1 MRRRTLLGGGL
12 LAALGASAL
21 YVERGN
27 IAGLF
32 PHDAHEDLYSLGVAF
47 SSVPDSLAREVEAH
61 GAASV
66 LHAGN
71 IPGVERTFVLPDSPP
86 LIEGTRTLRTAHG
99 AETLTAITH
108 AFLEKASRPA
118 PTPALTSLDRSA
130 LLDIFTLTWALPSP
144 IAALSPNWRYTWPR
158 DTAHVIVAL
167 AERGF
172 DDWALGLLEHLARI
186 QRPDGTFEARY
197 RPGTARAPDARS
209 PQFDGIGWFLWA
221 AATLARLG
229 VLSSD
234 ASPASSSPTLQRALA
249 RSARAAVDATTTA
262 SGLPKPSPDYWEVPE
277 RRLTL
282 ATAAMTLSALDSAAH
297 LSQLGLLEGEAGVGT
312 ETFERR
318 ARETERA
325 LMETFGPG
333 AFQRYARGGGFDAG
347 LLMLLPP
354 YQTQECAERNPA
366 IAGHID
372 EAFEAMQRPAGGVA
386 PGARWKRD
394 GISWTPQT
402 AMFAQ
407 AYARLGERERALE
420 TLEWLAAHR
429 TSAGAISEKILAD
442 GSPAAVAPL
451 SWPAALA
458 LSTLEALHS

>member
-21 YVERGN
+21 YVERDS

-99 AETLTAITH
+99 AETLTAITQ

-130 LLDIFTLTWALPSP
+130 LLDIFTLTWTLPSP

-158 DTAHVIVAL
+158 
-167 AERGF
+167 GF
-172 DDWALGLLEHLARI
+172 DDWALGLLEHLARV

-197 RPGTARAPDARS
+197 RPGTANAPDARS

-229 VLSSD
+229 VLDSD
-234 ASPASSSPTLQRALA
+234 ASLASSSSSLKRALA
-249 RSARAAVDATTTA
+249 RSTRAAIDATTTE

-282 ATAAMTLSALDSAAH
+282 ATAAMTLSALESAAQ
-297 LSQLGLLEGEAGVGT
+297 LSELGLLEGEACVGT
-312 ETFERR
+312 DTLERS

-325 LMETFGPG
+325 LLETFGPG

-354 YQTQECAERNPA
+354 YQTQEFAERNPT

-372 EAFEAMQRPAGGVA
+372 EAFEAMLRPAGGVA

-407 AYARLGERERALE
+407 AYAHLGERERALE
-420 TLEWLAAHR
+420 ILEWLAAHR
-429 TSAGAISEKILAD
+429 TSAGAISEKVLAD

>member
-21 YVERGN
+21 YVERSS
-27 IAGLF
+27 IASLF
-32 PHDAHEDLYSLGVAF
+32 PHEAHEDLYSLGVAY
-47 SSVPDSLAREVEAH
+47 SAASDSLAREVEAH
-61 GAASV
+61 GPATV
-66 LHAGN
+66 LRAGN
-71 IPGVERTFVLPDSPP
+71 IPGVERTFVQPDSPE
-86 LIEGTRTLRTAHG
+86 LIPGTRTLSTAHG
-99 AETLTAITH
+99 ANTLNAITH
-108 AFLEKASRPA
+108 TFLERASRPA
-118 PTPALTSLDRSA
+118 PTPTLTDLDRSA
-130 LLDIFTLTWALPSP
+130 LLDVFTLTWALPSP
-144 IAALSPNWRYTWPR
+144 VAALSPNWRYTWPR

-172 DDWALGLLEHLARI
+172 GDWALGLLEHLARI

-197 RPGTARAPDARS
+197 RPGTKHAPDDRT
-209 PQFDGIGWFLWA
+209 PQLDGIGWFLWA
-221 AATLARLG
+221 AATLARLE
-229 VLSSD
+229 VLGSD
-234 ASPASSSPTLQRALA
+234 ASPATSLPTLRTALA
-249 RSARAAVDATTTA
+249 RAARAALDATHTG

-282 ATAAMTLSALDSAAH
+282 ATAAMTLSALKSAAH
-297 LSQLGLLEGEAGVGT
+297 LAEIGWIEGEEGVGT
-312 ETFERR
+312 RTLGAR

-325 LMETFGPG
+325 LLSAFGHG
-333 AFQRYARGGGFDAG
+333 NFQRYAHGGGFDAG

-354 YQTQECAERNPA
+354 YQTKGFAERNPT

-407 AYARLGERERALE
+407 TYARLGERERALE
-420 TLEWLAAHR
+420 ILEWLAAHR

-442 GSPAAVAPL
+442 GRPAAVAPL

>member
-12 LAALGASAL
+12 LAAFGTSAL
-21 YVERGN
+21 YVERDS
-27 IAGLF
+27 IAALF
-32 PHDAHEDLYSLGVAF
+32 PHEANEDLFSLGVAF
-47 SSVPDSLAREVEAH
+47 SSVPDSLAREVETH
-61 GAASV
+61 GPASV
-66 LHAGN
+66 LRAGS
-71 IPGVERTFVLPDSPP
+71 IPGVERTFVQPDSPP
-86 LIEGTRTLRTAHG
+86 LIAGTRTLSTAHC
-99 AETLTAITH
+99 AETLTAITQ

-118 PTPALTSLDRSA
+118 PTPALASLDRSA
-130 LLDIFTLTWALPSP
+130 LLDVFTLTWALPSP
-144 IAALSPNWRYTWPR
+144 IAALSSNWRYTWPR

-172 DDWALGLLEHLARI
+172 DDWALGLLEYLARV

-229 VLSSD
+229 VLASD
-234 ASPASSSPTLQRALA
+234 ASPASSSPTLKRALT
-249 RSARAAVDATTTA
+249 RSARTAVDATTTA

-282 ATAAMTLSALDSAAH
+282 ATAAMTLSALESAAH
-297 LSQLGLLEGEAGVGT
+297 LSKLGLLEGEAGVGT
-312 ETFERR
+312 DTLKRS

-325 LMETFGPG
+325 LVETFGPG
-333 AFQRYARGGGFDAG
+333 AFQRYARDGGFDAG

-354 YQTQECAERNPA
+354 YQTQEFAARNPT

-407 AYARLGERERALE
+407 AYACLGERERALE
-420 TLEWLAAHR
+420 ILEWLAAHR
-429 TSAGAISEKILAD
+429 TSAGAISEKILVD

-458 LSTLEALHS
+458 LSTLEALEH

>member
-1 MRRRTLLGGGL
+1 MRRRALLGGGL

-21 YVERGN
+21 YVERDS

-32 PHDAHEDLYSLGVAF
+32 PHEAHVDLFSLGVAF
-47 SSVPDSLAREVEAH
+47 LSVPDSLAREVEAH
-61 GAASV
+61 GPATV
-66 LHAGN
+66 LRAGS
-71 IPGVERTFVLPDSPP
+71 IPGVERTFVQPDSPP
-86 LIEGTRTLRTAHG
+86 LIAGTRTLSTAHG
-99 AETLTAITH
+99 AETLTAITQ

-118 PTPALTSLDRSA
+118 PTPALTDLDRSA
-130 LLDIFTLTWALPSP
+130 LLDVFTLTWALPSP

-172 DDWALGLLEHLARI
+172 DNWALGLLEYLARV

-197 RPGTARAPDARS
+197 RPGTTSAPDARS
-209 PQFDGIGWFLWA
+209 PQFDGVGWFLWA

-229 VLSSD
+229 VLTSD
-234 ASPASSSPTLQRALA
+234 ASPASSSPTLKRALT
-249 RSARAAVDATTTA
+249 RSARAAVDATTTE

-282 ATAAMTLSALDSAAH
+282 ATAAMTLSALESAAH
-297 LSQLGLLEGEAGVGT
+297 LSKLGLLEGEAGVGT
-312 ETFERR
+312 ETLERR
-318 ARETERA
+318 AQETERA
-325 LMETFGPG
+325 LVETFGPG
-333 AFQRYARGGGFDAG
+333 GFQRYARGGGFDAG

-354 YQTQECAERNPA
+354 YQTQEFAERNPT

-420 TLEWLAAHR
+420 LLEWLATHR

-458 LSTLEALHS
+458 LSTLEALEH

>member
-21 YVERGN
+21 YVERDS
-27 IAGLF
+27 IAALF

-47 SSVPDSLAREVEAH
+47 SSAPDSLASEVQAH
-61 GAASV
+61 GATSV

-71 IPGVERTFVLPDSPP
+71 IPGVERTFVQPDSPP

-99 AETLTAITH
+99 AETLTAITQ

-118 PTPALTSLDRSA
+118 PTRALTSLDRSA

-197 RPGTARAPDARS
+197 RPGTTRAPDARS
-209 PQFDGIGWFLWA
+209 PQFDGVGWFLWA

-229 VLSSD
+229 VLASD
-234 ASPASSSPTLQRALA
+234 ASPASLSPTLKRALA
-249 RSARAAVDATTTA
+249 RSARAAVDATSTQ

-282 ATAAMTLSALDSAAH
+282 ATAAMTLSALESAAH
-297 LSQLGLLEGEAGVGT
+297 LSELGFLEGEAGVGT
-312 ETFERR
+312 ETLERR
-318 ARETERA
+318 ARATERA
-325 LMETFGPG
+325 LLETFGPG

-354 YQTQECAERNPA
+354 YQTQEFAERNPT

-407 AYARLGERERALE
+407 GYARLGERERALE
-420 TLEWLAAHR
+420 ILEWLAAHR

-442 GSPAAVAPL
+442 GRPAAVAPL

-458 LSTLEALHS
+458 LSTLVALSA

>member
-1 MRRRTLLGGGL
+1 MRRRALLGGGL

-21 YVERGN
+21 YVERDS

-32 PHDAHEDLYSLGVAF
+32 PHDAHEDLFSLGVAF

-66 LHAGN
+66 LHAGS
-71 IPGVERTFVLPDSPP
+71 IAGVKRTFVQPDSPP
-86 LIEGTRTLRTAHG
+86 LIAGTRTLSTAHG
-99 AETLTAITH
+99 AETLTAITQ

-130 LLDIFTLTWALPSP
+130 LLDFFTLTWALPSP

-197 RPGTARAPDARS
+197 RPGTTRAPDARS

-229 VLSSD
+229 VLASD
-234 ASPASSSPTLQRALA
+234 ASPASSSPTLKRALA

-282 ATAAMTLSALDSAAH
+282 ATAAMTLSALESAAQ
-297 LSQLGLLEGEAGVGT
+297 LSELGLLEGEAGVGT
-312 ETFERR
+312 DTLERS

-325 LMETFGPG
+325 LLETFGPD
-333 AFQRYARGGGFDAG
+333 AFQRYAHGGGFDAG

-354 YQTQECAERNPA
+354 YQTQEFAERNPA

-407 AYARLGERERALE
+407 SYAHLGERERALE
-420 TLEWLAAHR
+420 LLEWLAAHR

>member
-1 MRRRTLLGGGL
+1 M
-12 LAALGASAL
+12 
-21 YVERGN
+21 
-27 IAGLF
+27 
-32 PHDAHEDLYSLGVAF
+32 
-47 SSVPDSLAREVEAH
+47 
-61 GAASV
+61 
-66 LHAGN
+66 
-71 IPGVERTFVLPDSPP
+71 
-86 LIEGTRTLRTAHG
+86 
-99 AETLTAITH
+99 
-108 AFLEKASRPA
+108 
-118 PTPALTSLDRSA
+118 
-130 LLDIFTLTWALPSP
+130 
-144 IAALSPNWRYTWPR
+144 
-158 DTAHVIVAL
+158 IVAL

-172 DDWALGLLEHLARI
+172 DDWSLGLLEHLARI

-197 RPGTARAPDARS
+197 RPGTTSAPDARS

-229 VLSSD
+229 VLTSD
-234 ASPASSSPTLQRALA
+234 ASPATSLPTLRTALTRA
-249 RSARAAVDATTTA
+249 ARAALDATTTE
-262 SGLPKPSPDYWEVPE
+262 SGLPKPSADYWEVPE

-282 ATAAMTLSALDSAAH
+282 ATAAMTLSALGSAAQ
-297 LSQLGLLEGEAGVGT
+297 LSALGLLEGEAGVGK
-312 ETFERR
+312 ETLERR

-325 LMETFGPG
+325 LLETFGPG

-354 YQTQECAERNPA
+354 YQTQEFAERNPT

-420 TLEWLAAHR
+420 LLEWLAAHR
-429 TSAGAISEKILAD
+429 TSAGAISEKVLAD

-458 LSTLEALHS
+458 LSTLEALEH

>member
-21 YVERGN
+21 YVERDS

-47 SSVPDSLAREVEAH
+47 SSVPDSLASEVQAH

-71 IPGVERTFVLPDSPP
+71 IPGVERTFVQPDSPP
-86 LIEGTRTLRTAHG
+86 LIEGTRTLSTAHG
-99 AETLTAITH
+99 AETLTAITQ
-108 AFLEKASRPA
+108 AFLEKASR
-118 PTPALTSLDRSA
+118 PALTSLDRSA

-197 RPGTARAPDARS
+197 RPGTTRAPDARS

-229 VLSSD
+229 VLTSD
-234 ASPASSSPTLQRALA
+234 ASPASSSPTLKRALA
-249 RSARAAVDATTTA
+249 RSARAAVDATRTA
-262 SGLPKPSPDYWEVPE
+262 SRLPKPSPDYWEVPE

-282 ATAAMTLSALDSAAH
+282 ATAAMTLSALESAAH
-297 LSQLGLLEGEAGVGT
+297 LSRLGLLEDEAGVGT
-312 ETFERR
+312 EALERS

-333 AFQRYARGGGFDAG
+333 AFHRYARGGGFDAG

-354 YQTQECAERNPA
+354 YQTQEFAERNPT

-407 AYARLGERERALE
+407 AYAHLGERERALE
-420 TLEWLAAHR
+420 ILEWLAAHR